1 MPVAHIDEEQMDG
14 VWTAIVTPFTNDG
27 TIDLRAFDALI
38 DDQKTSGI
46 RGLVVVGS
54 TGEGSSLSKDEKTSL
69 IKHAVDRAKP
79 QLEVMAG
86 TGTIN
91 TTDTLTMAKIAIDNG
106 VDSLLIVTPPY
117 CKPSTAGLVKHFAAI
132 AQISSIPICLYHV
145 PGRTGQKLTI
155 DQFKALTPFVSAI
168 KEAGAEMDFYTEVV
182 LATASCLLSGDDLSF
197 LPSLSAGGRGCIS
210 VLANIVPQSVQ
221 KVYDLYQQGDNA
233 KATAYHHCLFPLM
246 QALFWESNPGPV
258 KAILAERY
266 QQMENVMRLPLA
278 PMSEMNN
285 LLQLYQKTKARLEC
299 LNQ

>member
-1 MPVAHIDEEQMDG
+1 MDG
-14 VWTAIVTPFTNDG
+14 VWTAIVTPFTSAG
-27 TIDLRAFDALI
+27 KIDLKTLDLLI
-38 DDQKTSGI
+38 DDQKASGI

-54 TGEGSSLSKDEKTSL
+54 TGEGSSLTTDEKESL
-69 IKHAVDRAKP
+69 IKHTISRAKP

-91 TTDTLTMAKIAIDNG
+91 TADTLAMAKVAIDNG

-117 CKPSTAGLVKHFAAI
+117 CKPSTAGLVEHFAAV
-132 AQISSIPICLYHV
+132 AQLSSVPICLYHV
-145 PGRTGQKLTI
+145 PGRTGQRLTI
-155 DQFKALTPFVSAI
+155 DQFKALKPFVSAI

-182 LATASCLLSGDDLSF
+182 LATDSCLLSGDDLSF

-210 VLANIVPQSVQ
+210 VLANIVPASVQ
-221 KVYDLYQQGDNA
+221 KIYELHRQGNND

-258 KAILAERY
+258 KAILAEQYR
-266 QQMENVMRLPLA
+266 QMQDVMRLPLS
-278 PMSEMNN
+278 PMTEIRS
-285 LLQLYQKTKARLEC
+285 LLTLYKETISRLEC

>member
-1 MPVAHIDEEQMDG
+1 MDG
-14 VWTAIVTPFTNDG
+14 VWTAIITPFAKDG
-27 TIDLRAFDALI
+27 KIDFATFDALI
-38 DDQKTSGI
+38 NDQKTSGI

-54 TGEGSSLSKDEKTSL
+54 TGEGSSLTKNEKTAL

-79 QLEVMAG
+79 QLEIMAG

-91 TTDTLTMAKIAIDNG
+91 TADTLAMAKIAIDSG

-132 AQISSIPICLYHV
+132 AKLSSIPICLYHV

-182 LATASCLLSGDDLSF
+182 LATGSCLLSGDDLSF

-210 VLANIVPQSVQ
+210 VLANVVPQSVQ
-221 KVYDLYQQGDNA
+221 RMYDLHRQGNTA

-278 PMSEMNN
+278 PMSETDK
-285 LLQLYQKTKARLEC
+285 LLQLYQKTNTRLAC
-299 LNQ
+299 LNR